1 MTSGFLLINSEFL
14 FTDEVRNKL
23 KEIPEI
29 VDIFIVQGLYDII
42 AKVKLNT
49 EEELKELVSERI
61 RKVDE
66 ITGTVTVNIA
76 GDKQ

>member
-1 MTSGFLLINSEFL
+1 MTFAFLFINSEFL
-14 FTDEVRNKL
+14 FTEEVRNKL

-29 VDIFIVQGLYDII
+29 VDIYIVRGLYDII

-61 RKVDE
+61 RKVE
-66 ITGTVTVNIA
+66 RITGTVTVIIA
-76 GDKQ
+76 EDKQ